1 MSGNELFS
9 LILMAAILTGIGV
22 FVAQPFFRPRPENIL
37 ADEYADTP
45 MQHLLSRKDSIYT
58 ALKELEFDF
67 STGKLSD
74 EDYEALREKFS
85 GEAADVLMQIDEV
98 EADAKKPAKSKK
110 AAAGAC
116 ETCGFKIKPGDRFC
130 KSCGSQLA

>member
-22 FVAQPFFRPRPENIL
+22 FVGQPFFRPRPENIL
-37 ADEYADTP
+37 NDEYADTP

-58 ALKELEFDF
+58 ALKDLEFDF

-74 EDYEALREKFS
+74 EDNEALREKFS
-85 GEAADVLMQIDEV
+85 AEAADVLKQIDEL
-98 EADAKKPAKSKK
+98 EAGAKKPAKSKK
-110 AAAGAC
+110 AAAAC
-116 ETCGFKIKPGDRFC
+116 EACGFQIKPGDRFC
-130 KSCGSQLA
+130 QSCGSQLS